1 MSQALAL
8 LRLTLENGHCA
19 EASSALHDSGF
30 LKDLFSGNG
39 LKAARVHPKDLEF
52 LHALIGDTAKLMHV
66 AAVLKR
72 IIDEG
77 KTPEALSYSV
87 YAALLSV
94 LVASIA
100 RLATDADKRDP
111 WLHDVVAALKNM
123 FKVFHGSDID
133 ARLKEHKDS
142 PFYTKMKAVYA
153 RVINFFKRLWRAL
166 KNLIKKPDDYVV
178 DGEIDPGRLYRAGI
192 SHLATLDDLNS
203 KIGGT
208 RVSLE
213 RVPGLPVPKTNLR
226 KVQMD
231 LLDGHEP
238 DRG

>member
-1 MSQALAL
+1 MSQALAI
-8 LRLTLENGHCA
+8 LRLTIENGQRVEA
-19 EASSALHDSGF
+19 ASSLHDSGF

-39 LKAARVHPKDLEF
+39 LKAARVHPKDLDF
-52 LHALIGDTAKLMHV
+52 LNVLVGDTAKLVHL

-72 IIDEG
+72 IVDEG
-77 KTPEALSYSV
+77 KAPEALSYSV
-87 YAALLSV
+87 YAALLAV
-94 LVASIA
+94 LVASIT

-111 WLHDVVAALKNM
+111 WLHDVVSALKNM
-123 FKVFHGSDID
+123 FKVFHGSDIET
-133 ARLKEHKDS
+133 RLKEHKDS
-142 PFYTKMKAVYA
+142 PFYNKMKAVYA
-153 RVINFFKRLWRAL
+153 RVIGFFKRLWRAL

-208 RVSLE
+208 RVSLD
-213 RVPGLPVPKTNLR
+213 RVPGLPTPKTNLR